1 MEPTTM
7 AALAVGGSGF
17 LGFKGNQA
25 AAKAAK
31 QVADYNAQVREQ
43 EAILLARAK
52 VDEERQLRVQSE
64 RIVGQQR
71 VATAS
76 SGITMS
82 GSPLQALAD
91 TYFATEKDAL
101 RIQYAS
107 EVEQTRALADAN
119 LTRAEGKTRSSAMKT
134 QAYASLLESG
144 SRAATLM
151 G

>member
-7 AALAVGGSGF
+7 AALAVGGSG
-17 LGFKGNQA
+17 LLSFKGNQA
-25 AAKAAK
+25 AAKAAR
-31 QVADYNAQVREQ
+31 QTAEYNAKVAEQ
-43 EAILLARAK
+43 EAVLLARVK
-52 VDEERQLRVQSE
+52 RDEERQLRRQSE
-64 RIVGQQR
+64 RLIGQQR
-71 VATAS
+71 VATAA

-82 GSPLQALAD
+82 GSPIQALAD

-107 EVEQTRALADAN
+107 EVEQTRAIADAT
-119 LTRAEGKTRSSAMKT
+119 LTRAEGRARSSAMKT
-134 QAYASLLESG
+134 QAYSSLLESG

>member
-7 AALAVGGSGF
+7 AALAVGGSGLLSF
-17 LGFKGNQA
+17 QGNQA
-25 AAKAAK
+25 AAKAAR
-31 QVADYNAQVREQ
+31 QTAEYNAKVAEQ
-43 EAILLARAK
+43 EAVLLARVK
-52 VDEERQLRVQSE
+52 RDEERQLRRQSE
-64 RIVGQQR
+64 RLIGQQR
-71 VATAS
+71 VATAA

-107 EVEQTRALADAN
+107 EVEQTRAIADAT
-119 LTRAEGKTRSSAMKT
+119 LTRAEGRARSSAMKT
-134 QAYASLLESG
+134 QAYSSLLESG